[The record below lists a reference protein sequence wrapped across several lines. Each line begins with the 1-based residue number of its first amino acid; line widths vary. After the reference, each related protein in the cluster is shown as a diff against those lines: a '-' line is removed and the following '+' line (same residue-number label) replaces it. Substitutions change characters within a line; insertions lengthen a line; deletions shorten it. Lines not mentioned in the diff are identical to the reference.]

1 MKKRKP
7 NATERQLMAD
17 WEAIKSASSKPLER
31 GAVANGLKVKVAA
44 KLAPA
49 EPPSRDYEATFKAMV
64 GSTAPPTVGRYTG
77 EKCIG
82 VALQHKSNY
91 TPVFNT
97 DAAVE
102 IARMRR

>member
-1 MKKRKP
+1 
-7 NATERQLMAD
+7 MAD
-17 WEAIKSASSKPLER
+17 WEALQSRVAKPLER
-31 GAVANGLKVKVAA
+31 GAIANGVKVTITTN
-44 KLAPA
+44 LVPA
-49 EPPSRDYEATFKAMV
+49 EPPVRDYERSFKGMV
-64 GSTAPPTVGRYTG
+64 GSTAPATVGHYTG